1 MRGSAT
7 GCSFRIEISP
17 EVQEA
22 YVPTFLLQPLVENAV
37 RHGLEPR
44 SGEGLLEIRATREGD
59 QLHVTVS
66 DNGAGL
72 PQNSPSAKASVSRIH
87 ALDCANSTAT
97 APASELRNA
106 GGLSVI
112 IKLPFRTTL

>member
-1 MRGSAT
+1 
-7 GCSFRIEISP
+7 
-17 EVQEA
+17 
-22 YVPTFLLQPLVENAV
+22 
-37 RHGLEPR
+37 
-44 SGEGLLEIRATREGD
+44 LLEIRATRDGD

-72 PQNSPSAKASVSRIH
+72 PAEQPEREGIGLANTRARLRELYGDRAS
-87 ALDCANSTAT
+87 L
-97 APASELRNA
+97 ELRNA